1 MAINKI
7 IIDLNMN
14 QLNKS
19 GWGGARAG
27 AGRPKGSGNKVR
39 IEDLLDEIENATGV
53 TYAEQLASNY
63 ASAINRE
70 DWTKV
75 GEYDRAFLNK
85 IVADKTEIEVV
96 ESEDA
101 VLAKQQAFAE
111 ALTALVAVN
120 RKDEK

>member
-1 MAINKI
+1 
-7 IIDLNMN
+7 MN

-19 GWGGARAG
+19 GWGGARPG

-39 IEDLLDEIENATGV
+39 IEDLLAEIENATGV

-63 ASAINRE
+63 ASAIGRE

-75 GEYDRAFLNK
+75 GECDRAFLNK

-120 RKDEK
+120 KKEK

>member
-1 MAINKI
+1 
-7 IIDLNMN
+7 MN
-14 QLNKS
+14 QTNKS

-120 RKDEK
+120 KTNK